1 MTTESEKNLEN
12 ERKLMVQE
20 QLIGRLISDKAVLE
34 AFLKVPRHKFVPP
47 GFIRDSYGDYPLGI
61 GHGQTISQPYMV
73 ALMTQCLKLQKSDNV
88 LEIGT
93 GSGYQTAILAELAR
107 QVYTIERLDSLSRQ
121 AQVMLEQLG
130 YNNIK
135 LKSGDGTLG
144 WEEFAPYDAIVV
156 TCGAP
161 SIPLPL
167 KEQLRENGRLAIPI
181 GETFSQV
188 LTLVTKHKGGFSE
201 EQVCACVFVPLVGKY
216 GWSENA

>member
-1 MTTESEKNLEN
+1 MTLEPEKKLEN

-47 GFIRDSYGDYPLGI
+47 NFARDSYGDYPLGI

-93 GSGYQTAILAELAR
+93 GSGYQTAILAELAC
-107 QVYTIERLDSLSRQ
+107 QVYTIERVDSLSRQ
-121 AQVMLEQLG
+121 AHVTLGQLG

-161 SIPLPL
+161 STPPPL
-167 KEQLRENGRLAIPI
+167 KEQLRENGRLVIPI
-181 GETFSQV
+181 GETFSQM
-188 LTLVTKHKGGFSE
+188 LTLVTKHKGEFIE